1 MKKIF
6 VCAGTGLAQTARINE
21 EASLLG
27 KLLAVNKYAYVQ
39 SGYAF
44 GLMGLTL
51 REFVKYSKN
60 VEFVILDMFYDKD
73 APVLIELVGENNFI
87 ATKTHS
93 EADRLRHIKTCD
105 EIIVLPGGTG
115 TLEELLYS
123 NEAARTSELKSNITV
138 VNIEGFYNGFIEQ
151 LERNQF
157 EGLSNARDELKFKV
171 VDTVIDIPALKNFMD

>member
-1 MKKIF
+1 M
-6 VCAGTGLAQTARINE
+6 
-21 EASLLG
+21 
-27 KLLAVNKYAYVQ
+27 
-39 SGYAF
+39 
-44 GLMGLTL
+44 
-51 REFVKYSKN
+51 
-60 VEFVILDMFYDKD
+60 
-73 APVLIELVGENNFI
+73 
-87 ATKTHS
+87 
-93 EADRLRHIKTCD
+93 
-105 EIIVLPGGTG
+105 PGGTG